1 MKCGFFPILYSSLAF
16 NFVIYFSSKT
26 FFALIK
32 AGSDHSEKKILT
44 IAVMKKDQLY
54 SAVLLR
60 NVN

>member
-32 AGSDHSEKKILT
+32 AGSDHSEKKNSYNSGYE
-44 IAVMKKDQLY
+44 KR
-54 SAVLLR
+54 SAIFCSSSQKC
-60 NVN
+60 